1 MGSSYTVFKTRWGWM
16 GVSYTE
22 KGLLALTLPKESVEE
37 AVRSLEQESKGPLKP
52 GNGPRKRLQK
62 KFETYFSG
70 KPVTFDEPLDLERAT
85 PFQREVWKALQAIP
99 WGRLRSYKE
108 IAEAIGRPTAPR
120 AVGQAVGSNP
130 LPIIIPCHRV
140 IAHDGSLGGYAAGL
154 GWKKK
159 LLALER
165 GSLPGSLLRKGEG

>member
-1 MGSSYTVFKTRWGWM
+1 METWYTVFETRWGWM
-16 GVSYTE
+16 GVGYTE
-22 KGLLALTLPKESVEE
+22 KGLAALALPKKSVEE
-37 AVRSLEQESKGPLKP
+37 AVRALERGSEGPFKL
-52 GNGPRKRLQK
+52 GDGPRRALQK
-62 KFETYFSG
+62 KFNAYFSG

-85 PFQREVWKALQAIP
+85 PFQREVWKALRAIP
-99 WGRLRSYKE
+99 YGQLRSYKE

-120 AVGQAVGSNP
+120 AVGQAAGSNP

-140 IAHDGSLGGYAAGL
+140 IAHDGSLGGYSAGL

-165 GSLPGSLLRKGEG
+165 GFLPGGLRRRCQG